1 MNILIVITILVF
13 ITLAIAAL
21 SYKPIR
27 KTIGLLLVVLGGLA
41 CLTVI
46 GLVIGIPMIVVGGL
60 FLFI

>member
-1 MNILIVITILVF
+1 MNIFAILIFFVLV
-13 ITLAIAAL
+13 IAAL
-21 SYKPIR
+21 SFKPIR

-41 CLTVI
+41 SMTVI